1 MGGQQVGIWD
11 PATNTF
17 TPVFTTPDLAGGV
30 AWDSSSELTATRNVP
45 RLSIGA
51 TA

>member
-1 MGGQQVGIWD
+1 MGGQKVGIWD
-11 PATNTF
+11 PATNMF

-30 AWDSSSELTATRNVP
+30 AWDSSGELSATRNVS
-45 RLSIGA
+45 RLSSGA